1 MKDTNVNR
9 LSAVTLRMFC
19 FTGVTEGLPEPEKK
33 RYFKPKCT
41 YCELALRIFAPN
53 VVGCRDVIP
62 LVPAIRSDIR

>member
-41 YCELALRIFAPN
+41 YCVMDSGPKRHRLP
-53 VVGCRDVIP
+53 
-62 LVPAIRSDIR
+62 